1 MRRAGAESVVATGE
15 AAPYVAMPGLSR
27 APLSDPEPAEAWR
40 RRPVGARANP
50 LQWGFALAVLAIL
63 AVCMVAAL
71 NALSTL

>member
-1 MRRAGAESVVATGE
+1 M
-15 AAPYVAMPGLSR
+15 AMPGLSR
-27 APLSDPEPAEAWR
+27 APLSDPEPAEAA
-40 RRPVGARANP
+40 PAAVGARANP